1 MIQITFDQN
10 KAESNK
16 IKHGVSF
23 DEAKI
28 ALLDPNALVREDFD
42 HDETRFVLL
51 GMANRLL
58 VVVYCYV
65 DNDDMI
71 RLISAR
77 KATKTRKNNM
87 QTEYDFSN
95 AQRATQIS
103 HLNRL
108 REQQHLLDKDV
119 SDWLVTQDDDTKK
132 HISEMIRQVMA
143 MKMNTQVVG

>member
-1 MIQITFDQN
+1 
-10 KAESNK
+10 
-16 IKHGVSF
+16 
-23 DEAKI
+23 
-28 ALLDPNALVREDFD
+28 
-42 HDETRFVLL
+42 
-51 GMANRLL
+51 MANRLL

-119 SDWLVTQDDDTKK
+119 VIGL
-132 HISEMIRQVMA
+132 
-143 MKMNTQVVG
+143 

>member
-42 HDETRFVLL
+42 HDEPRFVLL
-51 GMANRLL
+51 GI
-58 VVVYCYV
+58 VYCYV

-77 KATKTRKNNM
+77 KATKNEEKQYAN
-87 QTEYDFSN
+87 
-95 AQRATQIS
+95 
-103 HLNRL
+103 
-108 REQQHLLDKDV
+108 
-119 SDWLVTQDDDTKK
+119 
-132 HISEMIRQVMA
+132 
-143 MKMNTQVVG
+143 

>member
-1 MIQITFDQN
+1 
-10 KAESNK
+10 
-16 IKHGVSF
+16 
-23 DEAKI
+23 
-28 ALLDPNALVREDFD
+28 
-42 HDETRFVLL
+42 
-51 GMANRLL
+51 
-58 VVVYCYV
+58 
-65 DNDDMI
+65 
-71 RLISAR
+71 
-77 KATKTRKNNM
+77 M

-143 MKMNTQVVG
+143 MKIQTQSTV

>member
-10 KAESNK
+10 TAESNK

-28 ALLDPNALVREDFD
+28 ALLDPNALVSEDVD
-42 HDETRFVLL
+42 HDEPRFVVL

-58 VVVYCYV
+58 VVVYRYV

-77 KATKTRKNNM
+77 KATKNEEKQYAN
-87 QTEYDFSN
+87 
-95 AQRATQIS
+95 
-103 HLNRL
+103 
-108 REQQHLLDKDV
+108 
-119 SDWLVTQDDDTKK
+119 
-132 HISEMIRQVMA
+132 
-143 MKMNTQVVG
+143 

>member
-28 ALLDPNALVREDFD
+28 AVLDPNALVREDFD
-42 HDETRFVLL
+42 HDEPRFVLL

-77 KATKTRKNNM
+77 KATKNEEKQYAN
-87 QTEYDFSN
+87 
-95 AQRATQIS
+95 
-103 HLNRL
+103 
-108 REQQHLLDKDV
+108 
-119 SDWLVTQDDDTKK
+119 
-132 HISEMIRQVMA
+132 
-143 MKMNTQVVG
+143 

>member
-1 MIQITFDQN
+1 MIQITFDPS
-10 KAESNK
+10 KADSNL
-16 IKHGVSF
+16 IKHGISF

-42 HDETRFVLL
+42 HDEPRFVLL

-77 KATKTRKNNM
+77 KATKNEEKQYAN
-87 QTEYDFSN
+87 
-95 AQRATQIS
+95 
-103 HLNRL
+103 
-108 REQQHLLDKDV
+108 
-119 SDWLVTQDDDTKK
+119 
-132 HISEMIRQVMA
+132 
-143 MKMNTQVVG
+143 

>member
-1 MIQITFDQN
+1 MQITFDQN

-16 IKHGVSF
+16 IKYGVSF

-28 ALLDPNALVREDFD
+28 ALFDPNALVREDFV
-42 HDETRFVLL
+42 HDEPRFVLL

-77 KATKTRKNNM
+77 KATKNEEKQYAN
-87 QTEYDFSN
+87 
-95 AQRATQIS
+95 
-103 HLNRL
+103 
-108 REQQHLLDKDV
+108 
-119 SDWLVTQDDDTKK
+119 
-132 HISEMIRQVMA
+132 
-143 MKMNTQVVG
+143 

>member
-10 KAESNK
+10 KAEINK

-42 HDETRFVLL
+42 HDEPRFVLL

-77 KATKTRKNNM
+77 KATKNEEKQYAN
-87 QTEYDFSN
+87 
-95 AQRATQIS
+95 
-103 HLNRL
+103 
-108 REQQHLLDKDV
+108 
-119 SDWLVTQDDDTKK
+119 
-132 HISEMIRQVMA
+132 
-143 MKMNTQVVG
+143 

>member
-16 IKHGVSF
+16 IKYGVSF

-42 HDETRFVLL
+42 QDEPRFVLL

-77 KATKTRKNNM
+77 KATKNEEKQYAN
-87 QTEYDFSN
+87 
-95 AQRATQIS
+95 
-103 HLNRL
+103 
-108 REQQHLLDKDV
+108 
-119 SDWLVTQDDDTKK
+119 
-132 HISEMIRQVMA
+132 
-143 MKMNTQVVG
+143 